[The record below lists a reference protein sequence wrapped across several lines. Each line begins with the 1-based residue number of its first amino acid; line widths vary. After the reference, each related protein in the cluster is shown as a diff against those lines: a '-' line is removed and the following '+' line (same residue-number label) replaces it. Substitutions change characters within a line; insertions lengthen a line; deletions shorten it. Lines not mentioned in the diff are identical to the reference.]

1 MEKNTSDNI
10 EFLNKIYQNAKMG
23 SNSITYVS
31 EKTKDKKLLG
41 QLQTQLGEYNEI
53 VSEASRL
60 LIENNSYPKD
70 KGALAQAGLWSSVQM
85 NTMLDKTSGHI
96 AEMMMQG
103 SSMGI
108 IDMSK
113 ALKTY
118 NGAEKSTF
126 DLGEKLIET
135 EENNFRQM
143 KKFLQ

>member
-1 MEKNTSDNI
+1 MEKSTSDNI

-31 EKTKDKKLLG
+31 EKTEDKNLLS

-53 VSEASRL
+53 VSEASKL
-60 LIENNSYPKD
+60 LIKNNSFPKD

-85 NTMLDKTSGHI
+85 NTMLDKTSSHI